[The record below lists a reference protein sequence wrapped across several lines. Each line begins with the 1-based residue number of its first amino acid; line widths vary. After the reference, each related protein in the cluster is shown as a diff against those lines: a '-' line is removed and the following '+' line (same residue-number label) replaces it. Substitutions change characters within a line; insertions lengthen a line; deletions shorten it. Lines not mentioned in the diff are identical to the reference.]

1 MAAHLRDERPDLRA
15 LEGDGRALRVVLVVG
30 VGVERRRDHGVVVG
44 GQARQ
49 PLEGELALG
58 REPLAGVRPS
68 RHHGARVRQRRAA
81 RRISGIVGPR
91 PYPHGVTTS
100 PKAPPPGLTVGGYAL
115 RARLGEG
122 GMGVVHLGQK
132 PGERPVAIK
141 VLRPHVVGDDEARHR
156 LAREVSSLTRV
167 RSRRIAEI
175 VDADPWGEIPY
186 VATRYVPGLSL
197 HDHVQEEGPLAGD
210 DLLWFA
216 DCLAEALEA
225 VHDVGV
231 LHRDIK
237 PSNVIMEG
245 RTPILIDFGL
255 ARVADDSRITMTGWL
270 LGTPGYLA
278 PEILYGDDATAAS
291 DVHAWAATVAY
302 AGTGRAPFGRGPSV
316 AIMDRVRRGEHDL
329 SGLDPVMLPLVE
341 EALAPAAADRPSLDE
356 VRDWLEDLGDRSD
369 EGRPGPVTRPRQPD
383 DAALWWPSMRDDLDA
398 PTRVGTGAPP
408 SHPCTGRTT
417 GTAVDLRRRP
427 HAGVGRP
434 GTIPQRHTR
443 VAAGRD
449 RGVRLG
455 RLRPAVRER
464 VPPGERLRRS
474 LTLLAVGGVVTGG
487 IAFAPYLALTA
498 LFFAVWLLR
507 SGSMA
512 AASAGNRRNRRGIKW
527 YDGIQLLLAAPWHV
541 VAGLGGTL
549 LLLLWSLG
557 IGAAF
562 ALLCFAASVSLPTS
576 LAVVGASFAIGL
588 WWGPGSER
596 FRSPIHRAVDP
607 LARRGVPWLLVTL
620 LVAAGGVGPRRR
632 GVGAGHELGARR
644 LGAVRRTCACPAG
657 CERVAGAHQPEGAS
671 GQAAQAP
678 HGRRRPR
685 PDGRAVARPEGG
697 LGRVRLLPAQPV
709 GSSSATAC
717 CPSRAAGATRS
728 PTSCPPVGRATPA
741 SATTRSPAGCGASG
755 STSAPS
761 CCARSRSGP

>member
-1 MAAHLRDERPDLRA
+1 M
-15 LEGDGRALRVVLVVG
+15 
-30 VGVERRRDHGVVVG
+30 
-44 GQARQ
+44 
-49 PLEGELALG
+49 
-58 REPLAGVRPS
+58 
-68 RHHGARVRQRRAA
+68 
-81 RRISGIVGPR
+81 
-91 PYPHGVTTS
+91 TTS

-141 VLRPHVVGDDEARHR
+141 VLRPHIVGDEEARHR
-156 LAREVSSLTRV
+156 LAREVSSLSRV

-197 HDHVQEEGPLAGD
+197 HDHVQEEGPLEDD

-278 PEILYGDDATAAS
+278 PEILHGDDASAAS

-329 SGLDPVMLPLVE
+329 SGLDPVLLPLVE

-356 VRDWLEDLGDRSD
+356 VRDWLEDLAGGETHEPRS
-369 EGRPGPVTRPRQPD
+369 GAPMTQPLV
-383 DAALWWPSMRDDLDA
+383 ASMHDDLAA
-398 PTRVGTGAPP
+398 PTRI
-408 SHPCTGRTT
+408 
-417 GTAVDLRRRP
+417 GTAAAEPVHWSDDWGS
-427 HAGVGRP
+427 ADGYADAQS
-434 GTIPQRHTR
+434 TAPQRQTR
-443 VAAGRD
+443 ILPDGTTEYVSSEYG
-449 RGVRLG
+449 
-455 RLRPAVRER
+455 PVRER
-464 VPPGERLRRS
+464 VPAGERLRRMA
-474 LTLLAVGGVVTGG
+474 TLLAGGAAVTAG
-487 IAFAPYLALTA
+487 IAYAPYLALA
-498 LFFAVWLLR
+498 VVFFAVWLLR
-507 SGSMA
+507 SGSLA

-557 IGAAF
+557 VGAAF
-562 ALLCFAASVSLPTS
+562 ALLCFAASVSITTS
-576 LAVVGASFAIGL
+576 LGVIGASFTIGL

-596 FRSPIHRAVDP
+596 FRSPVHRVIDP

-620 LVAAGGVGPRRR
+620 LVAAVAS
-632 GVGAGHELGARR
+632 GVGA
-644 LGAVRRTCACPAG
+644 
-657 CERVAGAHQPEGAS
+657 
-671 GQAAQAP
+671 
-678 HGRRRPR
+678 
-685 PDGRAVARPEGG
+685 AVAAKGTTWTPYDSAP
-697 LGRVRLLPAQPV
+697 LSDVRLPGWL
-709 GSSSATAC
+709 
-717 CPSRAAGATRS
+717 
-728 PTSCPPVGRATPA
+728 
-741 SATTRSPAGCGASG
+741 
-755 STSAPS
+755 
-761 CCARSRSGP
+761 

>member
-1 MAAHLRDERPDLRA
+1 MTGNAVH
-15 LEGDGRALRVVLVVG
+15 
-30 VGVERRRDHGVVVG
+30 
-44 GQARQ
+44 
-49 PLEGELALG
+49 
-58 REPLAGVRPS
+58 
-68 RHHGARVRQRRAA
+68 
-81 RRISGIVGPR
+81 R

-141 VLRPHVVGDDEARHR
+141 VLRPHVVGDDEARRR

-197 HDHVQEEGPLAGD
+197 HDHVQEEGPLEGD

-225 VHDVGV
+225 VHAVGV

-316 AIMDRVRRGEHDL
+316 AIMDRVRRGEHEL
-329 SGLDPVMLPLVE
+329 SGLDPVILELVE
-341 EALAPAAADRPSLDE
+341 EALAPDAEDRPSLDE
-356 VRDWLEDLGDRSD
+356 VRDWLDDLAGGEPREPLAPPS
-369 EGRPGPVTRPRQPD
+369 PVTLPYVAGVRQ
-383 DAALWWPSMRDDLDA
+383 DLEA
-398 PTRVGTGAPP
+398 PTAVGTGVVPP
-408 SHPCTGRTT
+408 ALAEPVHWSDDWRSPPDLYDAGRTQGWGEA
-417 GTAVDLRRRP
+417 GTLP
-427 HAGVGRP
+427 HR
-434 GTIPQRHTR
+434 QTR
-443 VAAGRD
+443 VLPDGSVEYVGD
-449 RGVRLG
+449 YGP
-455 RLRPAVRER
+455 PASER
-464 VPPGERLRRS
+464 VPPGERFRRAGS
-474 LTLLAVGGVVTGG
+474 LLALGGVVIGG
-487 IAFAPYLALTA
+487 ITFAPYLALTV
-498 LFFAVWLLR
+498 LFIAVWLLR
-507 SGSMA
+507 SGSLA

-527 YDGIQLLLAAPWHV
+527 YDGVQLLLAAPWHV
-541 VAGLGGTL
+541 VAGLGGSL
-549 LLLLWSLG
+549 LLFLWSIG
-557 IGAAF
+557 IAAAV
-562 ALLCFAASVSLPTS
+562 ALLCFAASASILTS
-576 LAVVGASFAIGL
+576 LGIIGVSFAIGL

-596 FRSPIHRAVDP
+596 VRSPIHRAVDP

-620 LVAAGGVGPRRR
+620 LVAALGSG
-632 GVGAGHELGARR
+632 LGA
-644 LGAVRRTCACPAG
+644 A
-657 CERVAGAHQPEGAS
+657 AS
-671 GQAAQAP
+671 DQGTTWTPYDDAP
-678 HGRRRPR
+678 FA
-685 PDGRAVARPEGG
+685 D
-697 LGRVRLLPAQPV
+697 VRLPGWL
-709 GSSSATAC
+709 
-717 CPSRAAGATRS
+717 
-728 PTSCPPVGRATPA
+728 
-741 SATTRSPAGCGASG
+741 
-755 STSAPS
+755 
-761 CCARSRSGP
+761 